1 MKVYNLKK
9 FGEDRFVKT
18 LFELMKE
25 KHSYNK
31 RNQEWFEHLI
41 TNWDD
46 KEKYLEW
53 FFLMDEGK
61 LAAFATIQPYYH
73 RCYRMLT
80 RLYISREH
88 RRFVQTKK
96 DEWMTPSMRLLN
108 AQSNYI
114 DERYRTMF
122 VSLQDVKRRS
132 AATRYKDK
140 LEWLTCNKWTLCPD
154 MVQTCANPKNKQ
166 CWQNVIYTG
175 ESPKLDIMSITEWKR
190 LK

>member
-1 MKVYNLKK
+1 
-9 FGEDRFVKT
+9 
-18 LFELMKE
+18 
-25 KHSYNK
+25 
-31 RNQEWFEHLI
+31 
-41 TNWDD
+41 
-46 KEKYLEW
+46 
-53 FFLMDEGK
+53 MDEGN

-108 AQSNYI
+108 KQIQFI

-122 VSLQDVKRRS
+122 VSLQDVRRRP
-132 AATRYKDK
+132 AAIRYKDK
-140 LEWLTCNKWTLCPD
+140 LEWLTCDKWTLHPD
-154 MVQTCANPKNKQ
+154 MVQTCGNPKNKQ
-166 CWQNVIYTG
+166 CWQNVIYNG
-175 ESPKLDIMSITEWKR
+175 ESPKLDIMSIAEWKR